1 MQGDVWVSLLTQ
13 APLVGIF
20 VWAMLMVLD
29 KMNKFQM
36 EMMQRWDTEQ
46 RARDEVWRK
55 FLDEQRQ
62 ANNEAL
68 ARMAEELRAM
78 QESLAAHDGRM
89 AERMGRVVQALH
101 GREAGA

>member
-1 MQGDVWVSLLTQ
+1 MQNEVWVSLLTQ

-20 VWAMLMVLD
+20 VWSMLMVLD
-29 KMNKFQM
+29 KTNKFQM

-46 RARDEVWRK
+46 RERDKVWRK

-78 QESLAAHDGRM
+78 QESLAAHDGRVI
-89 AERMGRVVQALH
+89 EYMGQVVRTLH
-101 GREAGA
+101 EREAAS

>member
-1 MQGDVWVSLLTQ
+1 MQSEVWVSLLTQ

-62 ANNEAL
+62 ANNAAL
-68 ARMAEELRAM
+68 ARMADEMRAM
-78 QESLAAHDGRM
+78 QESLAKHDGRVS
-89 AERMGRVVQALH
+89 EQMGRVVQALRV
-101 GREAGA
+101 REVRS

>member
-1 MQGDVWVSLLTQ
+1 MQSEVWVSLLTQ

-55 FLDEQRQ
+55 FLDEQRK
-62 ANNEAL
+62 ANNAAL
-68 ARMAEELRAM
+68 ARMADEMRAM
-78 QESLAAHDGRM
+78 QASLAAHDGRM
-89 AERMGRVVQALH
+89 MERTGRVLHALH
-101 GREAGA
+101 EQEATS